1 VLLLPGFKLLLQP
14 QERLLWKKKSSVEE
28 KCYASNPEWLKR
40 SHLNQCRGLH
50 KSAEPEN
57 LDVLVGHV
65 YTFIFGY

>member
-1 VLLLPGFKLLLQP
+1 
-14 QERLLWKKKSSVEE
+14 VEE